1 MLYKTTNTL
10 RERGKFKLE
19 IHNAFYK
26 SDDLKELILGDTS
39 GKKTTEV
46 MKEFKDHVKS
56 HLFVDDTITET
67 GTFIYYDVLFPY
79 LKEHIKTCQVVMYA
93 ICHRDILEDYYKDG
107 YVGNRADILAELIE
121 DVLLNSDVVGNFGI
135 GNLTLD
141 GVSIYNSVRFYGTIL
156 TFSVPNFR
164 CA

>member
-1 MLYKTTNTL
+1 MLNSATNTL

-19 IHNAFYK
+19 IHNALYENE
-26 SDDLKELILGDTS
+26 DLRDLILGDTS
-39 GKKTTEV
+39 G
-46 MKEFKDHVKS
+46 MKQSQIIKSFKDHVKS

-67 GTFIYYDVLFPY
+67 GTFVYYDVVFPY
-79 LKEHIKTCQVVMYA
+79 LKEHIKTSQIIVYA
-93 ICHRDILEDYYKDG
+93 ICHRDILEDYYNDK
-107 YVGNRADILAELIE
+107 YVGNRADILAEIIE
-121 DVLLNSDVVGNFGI
+121 DVLLNSDVVNNFGI

-141 GVSIYNSVRFYGTIL
+141 NVNIYNAARFYGTIM